1 MRRIWYY
8 LLNKKLISTVHLLH
22 ICTYKFYFS
31 RLISGAT
38 PATLKRK
45 GRKSNK
51 LIVLEQARQQKESGK
66 VNVEFDEVE
75 TYKAVGDEA
84 SHFNNAIGMSVR
96 GLLKP
101 YLFRWTDQSTEDRDC
116 IWPQI
121 SSQFELKDSVEMR
134 ASVERQSR
142 KSLAEW
148 KHDLHTH
155 WRKMVEEHGEEAA
168 KNLRHHSC
176 DLTTWQRYI
185 THINSERFQVNSTV
199 IISILL
205 FSFANCKC

>member
-1 MRRIWYY
+1 MR
-8 LLNKKLISTVHLLH
+8 
-22 ICTYKFYFS
+22 
-31 RLISGAT
+31 
-38 PATLKRK
+38 LKHTK
-45 GRKSNK
+45 MS
-51 LIVLEQARQQKESGK
+51 
-66 VNVEFDEVE
+66 E
-75 TYKAVGDEA
+75 TR
-84 SHFNNAIGMSVR
+84 HRNP
-96 GLLKP
+96 LKP
-101 YLFRWTDQSTEDRDC
+101 YLFRWTSQSREHRDC

-205 FSFANCKC
+205 FSFANYKC